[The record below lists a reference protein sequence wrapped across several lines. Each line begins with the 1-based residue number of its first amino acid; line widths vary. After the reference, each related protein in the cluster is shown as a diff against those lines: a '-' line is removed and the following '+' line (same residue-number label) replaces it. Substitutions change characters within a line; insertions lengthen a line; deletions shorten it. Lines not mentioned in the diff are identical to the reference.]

1 MNKQQVANTVLHVV
15 LGIIFFVHG
24 LAKLQM
30 GLDNVAGWFGSMGLP
45 GFLGYT
51 VAFIE
56 LLGGAALI
64 IGLGVRYVSIL
75 LAIVMIGA
83 IFKVKLANGLLG
95 GDQGPGYE
103 LDLALLAA
111 VVYFIIAGVKG
122 PVDRL
127 FGKKQ
132 S

>member
-45 GFLGYT
+45 GFLGYA

-75 LAIVMIGA
+75 LAIVMLGA

-122 PVDRL
+122 PVDRM